1 MLQSMTCKTAYLPT
15 ASLIFFLLFCRATTE
30 EVNHSNTN
38 SPQKSSGGFKLF
50 QSNHNGPS
58 QQVSPP
64 QNGSMSPGTNN
75 APSTQAPPN
84 GILKNSYDRDA
95 MSRVGQR

>member
-1 MLQSMTCKTAYLPT
+1 M
-15 ASLIFFLLFCRATTE
+15 
-30 EVNHSNTN
+30 NNSNTN

-58 QQVSPP
+58 QQISPP
-64 QNGSMSPGTNN
+64 QNCSMSPTTTTTTPT
-75 APSTQAPPN
+75 AQAPPN